1 VNDSS
6 PEDAPLELEIDTAK
20 KRRWTGWIAYILL
33 YLVVAA
39 LLIVILVKLWTPVA
53 LAVGLV
59 AFIVGYM
66 TLMGYL
72 ASRNI
77 NRRE

>member
-1 VNDSS
+1 VSE
-6 PEDAPLELEIDTAK
+6 PLPPDAPMELEIDTAK

-33 YLVVAA
+33 YLAVAA
-39 LLIVILVKLWTPVA
+39 LLIIILVKLWTPVA

-66 TLMGYL
+66 AFMGYL

-77 NRRE
+77 DRRE

>member
-1 VNDSS
+1 VNE
-6 PEDAPLELEIDTAK
+6 PLPPDAPVELEIDTAK
-20 KRRWTGWIAYILL
+20 KRRWTGWVAYILL
-33 YLVVAA
+33 YLVVAT
-39 LLIVILVKLWTPVA
+39 LLILVLVKLWTPVA

-59 AFIVGYM
+59 VFIVGYM

-77 NRRE
+77 DRRE

>member
-1 VNDSS
+1 MTD
-6 PEDAPLELEIDTAK
+6 PLPPDAPIELEIDTAK
-20 KRRWTGWIAYILL
+20 KRRWTGWIAYVLL
-33 YLVVAA
+33 YLVVAV
-39 LLIVILVKLWTPVA
+39 LLVVILVKLWTPVA